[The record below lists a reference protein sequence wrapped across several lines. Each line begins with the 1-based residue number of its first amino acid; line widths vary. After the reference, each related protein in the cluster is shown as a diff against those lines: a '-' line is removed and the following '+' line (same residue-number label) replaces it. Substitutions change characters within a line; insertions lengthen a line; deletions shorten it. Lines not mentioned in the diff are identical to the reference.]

1 MSRKGAPNRLVSAS
15 ATVTASPNRPIA
27 MVARV
32 LVMANSQ
39 PNVLEVIK
47 NIAESIS
54 GDVSQN
60 SITALGG
67 VLNISTAT
75 IN

>member
-39 PNVLEVIK
+39 PNVLAVIK
-47 NIAESIS
+47 NITESIS

-60 SITALGG
+60 AITALSG
-67 VLNISTAT
+67 VPNISKAT